1 MKRIKKVFH
10 RHKKVIII
18 AVAILLI
25 GGLVTYFIVKPKPY
39 KVTQEEQKNIIK
51 MNQAELGEVDVANY
65 KELQQI
71 ERLAQEQKWDE
82 AKQRLDSYKSVHTKL
97 GTEKELLN
105 TLSASICLQVAD
117 LECLDAVLV
126 SYKELEDK
134 ARFIV
139 LSVQVANL
147 AKQKNQ
153 TTQAKNYF
161 VKVKEVVDS
170 LGGEAYIKSLIDRD
184 KEGGFN
190 ITYTSIV
197 EGAK

>member
-1 MKRIKKVFH
+1 
-10 RHKKVIII
+10 
-18 AVAILLI
+18 
-25 GGLVTYFIVKPKPY
+25 
-39 KVTQEEQKNIIK
+39 